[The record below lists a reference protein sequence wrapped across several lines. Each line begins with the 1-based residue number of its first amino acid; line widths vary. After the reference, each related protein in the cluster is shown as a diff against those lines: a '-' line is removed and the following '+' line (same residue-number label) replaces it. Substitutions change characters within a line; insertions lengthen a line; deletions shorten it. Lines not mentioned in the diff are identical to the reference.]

1 MKVNLISS
9 DDYNLPRSLLE
20 SLEQVFILVSN
31 SEGLEDANINLSFIS
46 SKEMQSLNKQYRGLD
61 KDTNVLSFENQDI
74 SREHTK
80 NIGDI
85 AICYPYVVDEAKK
98 ENKELDNHITHM
110 FIHGTL
116 HILGYD
122 HENESEANNMELKEI
137 ELLSKFN
144 IINPYKTWM
153 TK

>member
-31 SEGLEDANINLSFIS
+31 SEGLKDANINLSFIS

-137 ELLSKFN
+137 E
-144 IINPYKTWM
+144 
-153 TK
+153 

>member
-144 IINPYKTWM
+144 IINPYKT
-153 TK
+153 

>member
-9 DDYNLPRSLLE
+9 ADYNLPKSLLE

-144 IINPYKTWM
+144 IINPYNTWM

>member
-1 MKVNLISS
+1 VKVNLISS

-144 IINPYKTWM
+144 IINPYKI
-153 TK
+153 

>member
-9 DDYNLPRSLLE
+9 DDYNLPKSLLE

-31 SEGLEDANINLSFIS
+31 SEGLEDANVNLSFIS

>member
-9 DDYNLPRSLLE
+9 DDYNLPKSLLE

-31 SEGLEDANINLSFIS
+31 SEGLEDANINLSLIS
-46 SKEMQSLNKQYRGLD
+46 SKEMQSLNKQYRGFD

-144 IINPYKTWM
+144 IINPYKT
-153 TK
+153 

>member
-9 DDYNLPRSLLE
+9 ADYNLPKSLLE
-20 SLEQVFILVSN
+20 ILEQVFILVSN
-31 SEGLEDANINLSFIS
+31 SEGLEDANVNLSFIS

-144 IINPYKTWM
+144 IINPYKIWM

>member
-1 MKVNLISS
+1 VKVNLISS

-144 IINPYKTWM
+144 IINPYKT
-153 TK
+153 

>member
-9 DDYNLPRSLLE
+9 DDYNLPKSLLE

>member
-46 SKEMQSLNKQYRGLD
+46 SKEMQSLNKQYRGFD

>member
-9 DDYNLPRSLLE
+9 DDYNLPKSLLE

-144 IINPYKTWM
+144 IINPYKT
-153 TK
+153 

>member
-9 DDYNLPRSLLE
+9 DDYNLPKSLLE

-31 SEGLEDANINLSFIS
+31 SEGLEDANVNLSFIS
-46 SKEMQSLNKQYRGLD
+46 SKEMQSLNKQYRGFD

>member
-9 DDYNLPRSLLE
+9 DDYNLPKSLLE

-31 SEGLEDANINLSFIS
+31 SEGLEDANVNLSFIS

-144 IINPYKTWM
+144 IINPYKI
-153 TK
+153 

>member
-122 HENESEANNMELKEI
+122 HKNESEANNMELKEI

-144 IINPYKTWM
+144 IINPYKI
-153 TK
+153 

>member
-144 IINPYKTWM
+144 IINPYKI
-153 TK
+153 

>member
-9 DDYNLPRSLLE
+9 DDYNLPKSLLE

-144 IINPYKTWM
+144 IINPYKI
-153 TK
+153 

>member
-31 SEGLEDANINLSFIS
+31 SEGLKDANINLSFIS

-144 IINPYKTWM
+144 IINPYKI
-153 TK
+153 